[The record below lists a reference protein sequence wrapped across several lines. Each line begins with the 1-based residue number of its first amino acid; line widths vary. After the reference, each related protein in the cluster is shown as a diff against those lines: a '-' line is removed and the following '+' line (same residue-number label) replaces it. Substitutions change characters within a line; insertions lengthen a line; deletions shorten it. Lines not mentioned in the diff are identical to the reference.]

1 MTSPIPKVGD
11 WYQTLEG
18 ETLEVVAFDPDDQTI
33 EIQYFDGA
41 IEEYDMETWEELELR
56 PAEPPEDWSGS
67 LDLMTEDYGVDQ
79 DHPAG
84 EQHLHPLE
92 DIENTD

>member
-1 MTSPIPKVGD
+1 MTSPTPKVGD

-18 ETLEVVAFDPDDQTI
+18 ATLEVVAMDPDDMTI

-41 IEEYDMETWEELELR
+41 IEEYDQETWEELELR

-67 LDLMTEDYGVDQ
+67 LDLMPEDYGVDQ

-84 EQHLHPLE
+84 EQHADPLGE
-92 DIENTD
+92 IEGEE